1 MGGIPQLGRPTA
13 TDSPHHRQ
21 HYDRSGANEV
31 LATFGRAFCRRRFAR
46 DAAENP
52 GARPDKTP
60 IKGDG
65 EALGHRMS
73 AARARFAGGGRLQT
87 PKVLGNEG
95 SPQATKAGTRKFSAF
110 RP

>member
-1 MGGIPQLGRPTA
+1 MGGIPQPGGQTA

-31 LATFGRAFCRRRFAR
+31 LGLVPAGVLPLAQRNIRRDPPAQ
-46 DAAENP
+46 A
-52 GARPDKTP
+52 
-60 IKGDG
+60 
-65 EALGHRMS
+65 
-73 AARARFAGGGRLQT
+73 GRLQT
-87 PKVLGNEG
+87 PRAFGNDG